1 METEALKNPSSA
13 IRCDAN
19 PLRRFTEDVLVAL
32 GVPLDEARVAA
43 DVIVEGDLRGF
54 DSHGVAR
61 LPWFVKR
68 IRLGLIAVKP
78 AVCIEWLTST
88 TGRCDGGNGLGMVV
102 GHRAMAACIER
113 ASDVGA
119 AFVAA
124 KNSNHF
130 GIAGYYS
137 SMTLPFNMIGIALS
151 NASPRVVPTG
161 GTTGILGT
169 NPLSV
174 AVPRRSGH
182 PFILDMSTSAVS
194 SGKIDVKVRKGEK
207 VPDGWVYP
215 SVEPFLDSTGV
226 VPMSVLQ
233 YPLGGTREMGGHKG
247 FGLGLLVDILSG
259 VLAGANFGSRLSAS
273 QTPGTMSN
281 MGHFFGALQI
291 SGFRD
296 EQGFDEDLEA
306 LARDVTSSPREP
318 GIDRIFV
325 PGEPEM
331 IRREENLRMGVL
343 VLPAVAEQ
351 LRRLASELGL
361 DAPL

>member
-1 METEALKNPSSA
+1 
-13 IRCDAN
+13 
-19 PLRRFTEDVLVAL
+19 
-32 GVPLDEARVAA
+32 
-43 DVIVEGDLRGF
+43 
-54 DSHGVAR
+54 
-61 LPWFVKR
+61 VK
-68 IRLGLIAVKP
+68 G
-78 AVCIEWLTST
+78 
-88 TGRCDGGNGLGMVV
+88 
-102 GHRAMAACIER
+102 
-113 ASDVGA
+113 
-119 AFVAA
+119 
-124 KNSNHF
+124 SNHF

-137 SMTLPFNMIGIALS
+137 SMALPFEMIGIALS

-161 GTTGILGT
+161 GTTGVLGT
-169 NPLSV
+169 NPISV
-174 AVPRRSGH
+174 AVPRRNGH
-182 PFILDMSTSAVS
+182 PFILDMATSAVS
-194 SGKIDVKVRKGEK
+194 SGKIDVQVRKGEK
-207 VPDGWVYP
+207 VPEGWVYP
-215 SVEPFLDSTGV
+215 SVEPFLDVTGV
-226 VPMSVLQ
+226 VPMAVLQ
-233 YPLGGTREMGGHKG
+233 YPLGGKRETGGYKG
-247 FGLGLLVDILSG
+247 FGLGLLVDIFSGALSG
-259 VLAGANFGSRLSAS
+259 ANTGSRLSAS
-273 QTPGTMSN
+273 QLPGTTSN

>member
-1 METEALKNPSSA
+1 MGASSEG
-13 IRCDAN
+13 IRCDAEI
-19 PLRRFTEDVLVAL
+19 LREFTERVLTAL
-32 GVPLDEARVAA
+32 GVPPADARVAA
-43 DVIVEGDLRGF
+43 DVFLEGDLRGF

-61 LPWFVKR
+61 VPWFVKR
-68 IRLGLIAVKP
+68 IRLGLIAVRP
-78 AVCIEWLTST
+78 TIHIEWVTQT

-102 GHRAMAACIER
+102 GHRAMTACIAR
-113 ASDVGA
+113 AKESGA
-119 AFVAA
+119 AFLAV
-124 KNSNHF
+124 NRSNHF

-137 SMTLPFNMIGIALS
+137 SMALPFHMIGIAMS

-233 YPLGGTREMGGHKG
+233 YPLGGRSETSGYKG

-259 VLAGANFGSRLSAS
+259 ILSGANFGSRLCAS
-273 QTPGTMSN
+273 QTPGTTSD
-281 MGHFFGALQI
+281 MGHFFGALQVA
-291 SGFRD
+291 GFRD
-296 EQGFDEDLEA
+296 AQGFEDDLSG
-306 LARDVTSSPREP
+306 LIQDVTSSPLEP
-318 GIDRIFV
+318 GVERILI

-331 IRREENLRMGVL
+331 IRRGENQKSGVP
-343 VLPAVAEQ
+343 VLPAVAER
-351 LRRLASELGL
+351 LRQIASDLRIES
-361 DAPL
+361 PL